1 MAAHPVVAV
10 EVALR
15 LMAEDLEKRA
25 VNLSLSVGI
34 LKAAREARINLSAL
48 LERALAGEL
57 ARLRRVRWREENA
70 RAVSAYN
77 QFLASHG
84 LCFEGCLDE

>member
-34 LKAAREARINLSAL
+34 LKAAREARINLSGL
-48 LERALAGEL
+48 L
-57 ARLRRVRWREENA
+57 
-70 RAVSAYN
+70 
-77 QFLASHG
+77 G
-84 LCFEGCLDE
+84 LCFEGRLDE